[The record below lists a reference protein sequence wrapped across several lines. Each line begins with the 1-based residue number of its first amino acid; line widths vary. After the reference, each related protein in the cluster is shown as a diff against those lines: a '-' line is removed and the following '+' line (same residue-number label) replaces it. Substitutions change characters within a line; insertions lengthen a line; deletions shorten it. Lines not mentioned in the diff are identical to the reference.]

1 MGVFIFI
8 INKCHYIGL
17 TMSQGS
23 IFAKTIHP
31 LYRFFWI
38 WIFCISLFSC
48 QFFDC
53 EHTCGRFEY
62 KDSFTHHFLGYKYN
76 WKMQSYWDTAQK
88 SWKHRLNIL
97 DKKHS
102 IHDEENGNVFTYT
115 STIPKG
121 QISMNSYAFDSIMQL
136 MWQADKRLGDF
147 PRKNK
152 QLVMRYFFNTMDVS
166 CMDAAEFERLLRR
179 IVERREAL
187 KARNLAAWKPRINEL
202 DQLHS
207 ELKNL
212 FQGCKLHD
220 YKDELEHE
228 QEPSSYLYFDKRNYT
243 FVRLDFREG
252 VVSQKLFRPTNYILI
267 SANEERKESC
277 NCCKLF

>member
-1 MGVFIFI
+1 
-8 INKCHYIGL
+8 
-17 TMSQGS
+17 
-23 IFAKTIHP
+23 
-31 LYRFFWI
+31 
-38 WIFCISLFSC
+38 
-48 QFFDC
+48 
-53 EHTCGRFEY
+53 
-62 KDSFTHHFLGYKYN
+62 
-76 WKMQSYWDTAQK
+76 MQSYWDTAQK